1 MFDEY
6 ITQAASQYSVPEA
19 LIRAVIQQESGGN
32 PYAVGKIGEQGLM
45 QLTPKYY
52 PDVNRFDPRSNIMA
66 GTKSLSDYYK
76 RFGDWR
82 GALSYYN
89 GGKNAGGS
97 QAQGYADKVLSR
109 AGMSDGMEG
118 GAKKTED
125 MFNKAFVGWTGTK
138 TAIETGGKDVPAKEL
153 IAGWWQGTLSDEY
166 VFKDFWRRIGL
177 WVLAAFL
184 VIAGTWRLING

>member
-6 ITQAASQYSVPEA
+6 ITQAASQYSVPEP

-32 PYAVGKIGEQGLM
+32 PYAVGKVGEQGLM

-97 QAQGYADKVLSR
+97 MAQGYADKVLAR
-109 AGMSDGMEG
+109 AGMTDGMEN
-118 GAKKTED
+118 GAAKTKGL
-125 MFNKAFVGWTGTK
+125 FNKAFVGWSGTK
-138 TAIETGGKDVPAKEL
+138 TALETGGNDVPPKEL
-153 IAGWWQGTLSDEY
+153 IAGWWQGTIPDELI
-166 VFKDFWRRIGL
+166 FKNFGRRVSL
-177 WVLAAFL
+177 WILAAFL